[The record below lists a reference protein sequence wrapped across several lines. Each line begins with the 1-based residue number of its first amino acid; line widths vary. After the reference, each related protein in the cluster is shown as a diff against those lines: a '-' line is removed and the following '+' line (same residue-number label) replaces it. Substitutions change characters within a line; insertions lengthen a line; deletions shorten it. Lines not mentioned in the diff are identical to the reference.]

1 MTTRPVTIRPEL
13 FAALPGTAI
22 QISDT
27 EVLFMAQIAGTA
39 DPGASGAAS
48 SASGNVDNR
57 HVMTLDVHAA
67 FVECAPFATL
77 GEHAHYLSE
86 RFPSLTMV
94 NIERVLNNLCQR
106 GLMQSESSLRARLSD
121 APTPVQAPLSGLAI
135 ISDGHPASLEAL
147 LASANETAPARD
159 RSFALFDLSEAA
171 EHRARKVELMA
182 EFGRR
187 TGQRVILLD
196 QKRERWL
203 ADRIQQMP
211 EHTAGLNLLFGK
223 TAGARARA
231 LNTIA
236 VSYVGERV
244 LIMDDTARLRTYEPD
259 LARTPEGGLIHLA
272 RAAQRRAQVFA
283 STEAAFA
290 SVARG
295 PNLWQLTENVL
306 GKGMRELL
314 GSVDFSGRSLE
325 EFDDYQHARIARV
338 GLGVLGSSD
347 TAHSFWGFTLDTAG
361 QAALKTRDDVQFA
374 LAGDAV
380 LLCPQHATLAPALG
394 TAASALDLTGAHG
407 FAFGDRDGAD
417 RTLAALSQFCDPGAM
432 ELSLAIALERR
443 GSPQPR
449 SSVNREALQ
458 IGAAR
463 FLADQVNHWQ
473 ALCFAAAPA
482 ARWRWLA
489 IQCLDLA
496 EASTSD
502 REAILQ
508 RYSTAKRAELLSEL
522 QQLLVAAGV
531 SPSEPWRHELLG
543 VIQAQADGMMQSNA
557 PNLLGFARELSAS
570 DALSQQLR
578 QLASAALAWGALWE
592 NARECRLS

>member
-1 MTTRPVTIRPEL
+1 MTTRPEL

-22 QISDT
+22 QISDS
-27 EVLFMAQIAGTA
+27 EVLYMANSAPSGGSGT
-39 DPGASGAAS
+39 
-48 SASGNVDNR
+48 VDNR
-57 HVMTLDVHAA
+57 HVMTLEVHAA

-77 GEHAHYLSE
+77 SEHAQYLSE
-86 RFPSLTMV
+86 RFPSLSMV

-106 GLMQSESSLRARLSD
+106 GLMQSESALRTRLSD
-121 APTPVQAPLSGLAI
+121 APAPVPAPLSGLAI
-135 ISDGHPASLEAL
+135 ISAGHPASLEAL

-159 RSFALFDLSEAA
+159 RSFALFDLSEQA

-211 EHTAGLNLLFGK
+211 EHASGLNLLFGK
-223 TAGARARA
+223 AAGARARA

-244 LIMDDTARLRTYEPD
+244 LLMDDTARMRTYEPD
-259 LARTPEGGLIHLA
+259 FARTAEGSSIHLA
-272 RAAQRRAQVFA
+272 QASQRRAQVFA

-290 SVARG
+290 GVARG
-295 PNLWQLTENVL
+295 PNLWQLAENML
-306 GKGMRELL
+306 GKSMRQLL
-314 GSVDFSGRSLE
+314 DSVDFTGRRLD
-325 EFDDYQHARIARV
+325 EFDGYEHARIGRI

-347 TAHSFWGFTLDTAG
+347 TAHSFWGFTLDAGG
-361 QAALKTRDDVQFA
+361 QAALKTRDDVQSA

-380 LLCPQHATLAPALG
+380 MLCPNYATLAPAIG

-407 FAFGDRDGAD
+407 FAFGDSDGAD
-417 RTLAALSQFCDPGAM
+417 RTLAALSQFCDPGAL
-432 ELSLAIALERR
+432 ELCLAIALERR

-449 SSVNREALQ
+449 SMVNREAMQ

-463 FLADQVNHWQ
+463 FLADQVNQWQ
-473 ALCFAAAPA
+473 TLCLAAEPA

-496 EASTSD
+496 EASASD
-502 REAILQ
+502 REQILQ
-508 RYSTAKRAELLSEL
+508 RYSTAKRAALLSEL
-522 QQLLVAAGV
+522 QQLLIAAGA
-531 SPSEPWRHELLG
+531 SSSEAWRHELLG

-570 DALSQQLR
+570 DGLSQQLR

>member
-1 MTTRPVTIRPEL
+1 MTTRPEL

-22 QISDT
+22 QISDS
-27 EVLFMAQIAGTA
+27 EVLYMT
-39 DPGASGAAS
+39 SGAQ
-48 SASGNVDNR
+48 SASAGSVDNR

-77 GEHAHYLSE
+77 SEHAQYLSE
-86 RFPSLTMV
+86 RFPSLSMT

-106 GLMQSESSLRARLSD
+106 GLMQSESALRARLSD
-121 APTPVQAPLSGLAI
+121 APAPAQAALSGLAI
-135 ISDGHPASLEAL
+135 VSAGHPASLEAL

-159 RSFALFDLSEAA
+159 RSFALFDLSEEA

-211 EHTAGLNLLFGK
+211 EHAAGLNLLFGK
-223 TAGARARA
+223 AAGARARA

-244 LIMDDTARLRTYEPD
+244 LLMDDTARVRTYEPD
-259 LARTPEGGLIHLA
+259 FARTAEGGGIHLA
-272 RAAQRRAQVFA
+272 QPSQRRAQVYA

-290 SVARG
+290 GVARG
-295 PNLWQLTENVL
+295 PNLWQLAENVL
-306 GKGMRELL
+306 GKSMRQLL
-314 GSVDFSGRSLE
+314 ASVNFSGRRLD
-325 EFDDYQHARIARV
+325 EFDGYERARV
-338 GLGVLGSSD
+338 VRMGLGVLGSCD
-347 TAHSFWGFTLDTAG
+347 TAHSFWGFTLDTAS
-361 QAALKTRDDVQFA
+361 QAKLKTRDDVQFA

-380 LLCPQHATLAPALG
+380 MLCPNFATLAPAKG

-407 FAFGDRDGAD
+407 FAFGDSDGAD

-432 ELSLAIALERR
+432 ELCLAIALERR

-449 SSVNREALQ
+449 SSVNRQALQ
-458 IGAAR
+458 IGVAR
-463 FLADQVNHWQ
+463 FLADQINQWQ
-473 ALCFAAAPA
+473 SLCFAAEPA

-496 EASTSD
+496 DASASE
-502 REAILQ
+502 REQILQ

-522 QQLLVAAGV
+522 QQLLVAAGA

-557 PNLLGFARELSAS
+557 PNLHGFARALSAS
-570 DALSQQLR
+570 DGLSQQLR

-592 NARECRLS
+592 HAGECRLS

>member
-1 MTTRPVTIRPEL
+1 MTTRPEL

-22 QISDT
+22 QISDN
-27 EVLFMAQIAGTA
+27 EVLFMAQDTS
-39 DPGASGAAS
+39 SGHS
-48 SASGNVDNR
+48 VTSGSVDNR

-77 GEHAHYLSE
+77 SEHAQYLSE
-86 RFPSLTMV
+86 RFPSLTAV

-106 GLMQSESSLRARLSD
+106 GLMQSESALRARLSD
-121 APTPVQAPLSGLAI
+121 APVPAAAPLSGLAI
-135 ISDGHPASLEAL
+135 VSAGHPASLEAL
-147 LASANETAPARD
+147 LASANETAPVRD
-159 RSFALFDLSEAA
+159 RSFALFDLSEEA

-187 TGQRVILLD
+187 TGQRVVLLD

-211 EHTAGLNLLFGK
+211 EHAAGLNLLFGK
-223 TAGARARA
+223 AAGARARA

-244 LIMDDTARLRTYEPD
+244 LVIDDSARIRTYEPD
-259 LARTPEGGLIHLA
+259 FARTPDGGAIHLA
-272 RAAQRRAQVFA
+272 EVSQRRAKTFA

-290 SVARG
+290 GVARG
-295 PNLWQLTENVL
+295 PNLWQLAENVL
-306 GKGMRELL
+306 GKSMRQLL
-314 GSVDFSGRSLE
+314 ASVDFAGRRWD
-325 EFDDYQHARIARV
+325 EFDGYERARV
-338 GLGVLGSSD
+338 ARMGLGTLGSSD
-347 TAHSFWGFTLDTAG
+347 TAHSFWGFTVDAAG

-380 LLCPQHATLAPALG
+380 LLCPNYATLAPAIG
-394 TAASALDLTGAHG
+394 TGAAALDLTGAHG
-407 FAFGDRDGAD
+407 FAFGDADGAD
-417 RTLAALSQFCDPGAM
+417 RTLAALSQFSDPGAM
-432 ELSLAIALERR
+432 ELCLAIALERR

-449 SSVNREALQ
+449 SSVNRQALQ

-463 FLADQVNHWQ
+463 FLSEQIKHWQ
-473 ALCFAAAPA
+473 TFCLASEPA

-496 EASTSD
+496 EASAAK
-502 REAILQ
+502 REQILQ
-508 RYSTAKRAELLSEL
+508 SYITAKRAELLSEL
-522 QQLLVAAGV
+522 QQLLVAAGD
-531 SPSEPWRHELLG
+531 SPSEPWRHELLA
-543 VIQAQADGMMQSNA
+543 VIQAQADAVMQTSA
-557 PNLLGFARELSAS
+557 PNLLGFERGVSPG
-570 DALSQQLR
+570 DGLSQQLR

-592 NARECRLS
+592 NARECRLT

>member
-1 MTTRPVTIRPEL
+1 MTTRPEL

-22 QISDT
+22 QISDS
-27 EVLFMAQIAGTA
+27 EVLYM
-39 DPGASGAAS
+39 ASGAQ
-48 SASGNVDNR
+48 SAGSGSVDNR

-77 GEHAHYLSE
+77 SEHAQYLSE
-86 RFPSLTMV
+86 RFPSLSMT

-106 GLMQSESSLRARLSD
+106 GLMQSESALRVRLSD
-121 APTPVQAPLSGLAI
+121 APTPDAAALSGLAI
-135 ISDGHPASLEAL
+135 ISAGHPASLEAL
-147 LASANETAPARD
+147 LASANETPPARD
-159 RSFALFDLSEAA
+159 RSFALFDLSEEA

-187 TGQRVILLD
+187 TGQRVTLLD

-211 EHTAGLNLLFGK
+211 EHAAGLNLLFGK
-223 TAGARARA
+223 SAGARARA

-244 LIMDDTARLRTYEPD
+244 LLMDDTARVRTYEPD
-259 LARTPEGGLIHLA
+259 FARTAEGGGIHLA
-272 RAAQRRAQVFA
+272 QPSQRRAQVFA

-290 SVARG
+290 GVARG
-295 PNLWQLTENVL
+295 PNLWQLAENVF
-306 GKGMRELL
+306 GKSMRQLL
-314 GSVDFSGRSLE
+314 ASVDFSGRRFD
-325 EFDDYQHARIARV
+325 EFDGYERARV
-338 GLGVLGSSD
+338 ARMGLGVLGSAD
-347 TAHSFWGFTLDTAG
+347 TAHSFWGFTLDSAG

-380 LLCPQHATLAPALG
+380 MLCPNFATLAPAIG

-407 FAFGDRDGAD
+407 FAFGDSDGAD

-432 ELSLAIALERR
+432 ELCLAMALERR

-449 SSVNREALQ
+449 SSVNRQALQ
-458 IGAAR
+458 IGVAR
-463 FLADQVNHWQ
+463 FLADQINQWQ
-473 ALCFAAAPA
+473 SLCFAAEPA

-496 EASTSD
+496 DASAD
-502 REAILQ
+502 AREQILQ

-522 QQLLVAAGV
+522 QQLLVAAGT

-557 PNLLGFARELSAS
+557 PKLFGFARELSAS
-570 DALSQQLR
+570 DGLSQQLR